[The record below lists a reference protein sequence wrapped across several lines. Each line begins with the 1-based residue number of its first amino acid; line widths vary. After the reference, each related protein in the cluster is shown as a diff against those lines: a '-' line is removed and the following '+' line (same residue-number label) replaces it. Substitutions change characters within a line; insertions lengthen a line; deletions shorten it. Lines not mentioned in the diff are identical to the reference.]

1 MRKIT
6 LEKVINKSGEHLIA
20 VKKGPFF
27 NTGDIIKLITPDVTY
42 HAIFG
47 NSDTYG
53 VCTGCLFEATRLQ
66 YGIKSCPT
74 FKDDSLLCV
83 HTRDKDT
90 RFMPLDKILESL

>member
-20 VKKGPFF
+20 VKKVPFF
-27 NTGDIIKLITPDVTY
+27 NTGDIIKLTTPDGTY

-47 NSDTYG
+47 SSDTYG
-53 VCTGCLFEATRLQ
+53 VCTGCLFEATRSQ
-66 YGIKSCPT
+66 YGIKSCPV
-74 FKDDSLLCV
+74 FKDDTLLCV
-83 HTRDKDT
+83 HTQDKDT